1 MVVVNT
7 TTTAPVSLKFKS
19 LNVNML
25 IGRFFHSLI
34 YDIFYQFIS
43 TSERNQLM
51 YELWGRRGHDR
62 REVGFMQLVHITTN
76 VVSSNPAQARCLDTT

>member
-1 MVVVNT
+1 
-7 TTTAPVSLKFKS
+7 
-19 LNVNML
+19 ML

-62 REVGFMQLVHITTN
+62 REVGFITTYAI
-76 VVSSNPAQARCLDTT
+76 SAYHH